1 MGIRDWD
8 IVTSYVDSVTTSLKT
23 VTFPKIQEQVK
34 VKNQGNAN
42 LTYTIGSQSG
52 TLTPGQ
58 SVTVNESIS
67 SFTIQAVSGTQAF
80 ELRAKEKGTEQTE
93 TETDVISQLQSQSE
107 KSGLS
112 GWYRDFAFNRNKN
125 ITTIGDSTSDN
136 TTGALYIWQEIAN
149 YFTGSGDSME
159 GVTFTHRGANGN
171 TLSNFINN
179 TSPTGKNLND
189 AIADQADLY
198 ILSYGINDVRLG
210 ATSQQQLIDML
221 DTAIQSLLKNTKG
234 YILLRVPNSFLLDD
248 PTSSGWLQPLSSAQA
263 YTDLIWNAYMS
274 FKGKNARV
282 GILDTQTL
290 LFGRTCQTKA
300 NNQLMNDV
308 LHPSTTGTT
317 GGGYQNLGRLI
328 ATCIGITK
336 PTRDDLIYSAIVQNS
351 AKPYLVYPRYLES
364 KPDQYELIA
373 QGYFVG
379 IGSNYLDFAFD
390 GTQAYKI
397 QIGDIIKVGDWATF
411 DFLTGTATAS
421 GANTRIAG
429 GITFANYASANKGI
443 VKIFRKKG
451 TNKVAKSFFGKS
463 TINGQVLGDFTIPQ
477 AMRISAI
484 RCVTT
489 TPIGATIDLKL
500 RKYYQ
505 NTVKDIAT
513 ISFAIN
519 NMTAVTITWDATNA
533 PNSYLDTNSDD
544 IYTLECTSTT
554 YTGTVSFN
562 LTLS

>member
-8 IVTSYVDSVTTSLKT
+8 IVTSYVDSVTTTLKT
-23 VTFPKIQEQVK
+23 VTFPKVQEQVK

-67 SFTIQAVSGTQAF
+67 SFTIQAASGTQAF

-93 TETDVISQLQSQSE
+93 TETDVI
-107 KSGLS
+107 
-112 GWYRDFAFNRNKN
+112 
-125 ITTIGDSTSDN
+125 
-136 TTGALYIWQEIAN
+136 
-149 YFTGSGDSME
+149 
-159 GVTFTHRGANGN
+159 
-171 TLSNFINN
+171 
-179 TSPTGKNLND
+179 
-189 AIADQADLY
+189 
-198 ILSYGINDVRLG
+198 
-210 ATSQQQLIDML
+210 
-221 DTAIQSLLKNTKG
+221 
-234 YILLRVPNSFLLDD
+234 
-248 PTSSGWLQPLSSAQA
+248 SGWLQPLSSAQA

-451 TNKVAKSFFGKS
+451 TNKAAKSFFGKS

-477 AMRISAI
+477 AMRISTI